1 MNLSQDSASDQGQG
15 LTEDLVG
22 YATTLHDLVGSPD
35 HNTVSADA
43 STDRSDVNSSTGSL
57 RRNAR
62 SVDLDG
68 DVPSHSTDFATGTSS
83 NMRLSVTGTQSNSS
97 NSSAQDVQAFT
108 SYINNVDYVKNQN
121 NYLSEN
127 LNSAQQRI
135 PESTFDDHQLLESD
149 SVAGYTLI
157 SQFEANVEQTTLL
170 YRAVEIAT
178 NAPVL
183 IRISPLIEDSNTMV
197 RILNEWYILSG
208 RNLPTQ
214 HRLWNNDVVENDFL
228 KSHSRPLLGDKN
240 AQRSLAQP
248 TTLPLD
254 VTGILYPIGVVNMSL
269 MKEGESSRRMAL
281 IYRDKNYLSL
291 FEYHSNS
298 SSGADNLFDPTLD
311 VLANSH
317 AGLSS
322 ASIGG
327 STTTNVR
334 LLGSGRLAFEEIYS
348 KVKQSPQLP
357 LKVVEVLGDIIN
369 VVKTL
374 KTVHELG
381 IVHNGLTSKN
391 ILKCDDGRV
400 ELSSWD
406 FSFSVQPEDCTN
418 GHRKRNLTN
427 LMAILPYLSP
437 EATGDMNKRVSYK
450 SDFYAL
456 GVILYEL
463 TVGVLPFLA
472 QDAAA
477 LIRMH
482 LFQKPLAPDLLAP
495 SWISPR
501 LSKLI
506 LNLLEK
512 EDSKRPTDAGVL
524 LEELIRIKNRYID
537 EIIDKGG
544 DIFID
549 YVKQNEHISRFL
561 NKEETKE
568 PMPKPPVFVLSEAV
582 YGRNEEYRKIFT
594 TTNRLTE
601 GENVVLIS
609 GRSGYGK
616 SVLLGDLRTS
626 SIANTNFHCSWKFS
640 KSDANISVYTVFISA
655 ISSIVKQILKSSKE
669 HIDKWRD
676 LIVTEIPLDLGVLF
690 SLVPG
695 LKHLLGPKYST
706 LHRRK
711 DSINP
716 KEVTSDEPLDDS
728 DDANLTLKP
737 IRDADYHNF
746 SLELKYRY
754 IVKAFL
760 SLISMEGLTMFLD
773 DIQWCSPGE
782 ISLLAETIK
791 FVQTQNLSSGSS
803 GYLKIIAT
811 MDSDT
816 EKTYDTDFEASEDT
830 LVDLFK
836 FSGAKVFEFKLKE
849 ISKDSF
855 SYFLQSSLVIDSP
868 YNTGNEVA
876 SFAKDE
882 TTSLSSM
889 YGEQVSSISKDI
901 LKDEKVDSLSLF
913 LYHHLR
919 GNVLLTKYVLKTAF
933 MEGKIK
939 YRINRSSRRW
949 DFDYSKFK
957 IPANQGDIIAN
968 YLSTALTPEAMS
980 LMKFAAITT
989 EGHFFRLSELMIVAN
1004 LGIKEVYKTV
1014 NLCVETGIVSPGGP
1028 FYKLPFHLM
1037 ADSDFP
1043 VELTDTEIWNLASEA
1058 VYKFDHDSIQSAIIS
1073 SLVQMNELEEYHRL
1087 CALRYFKKIR
1097 KETKYSISAY
1107 LTMASHFA
1115 KSWKIIRRD
1124 DCLTYF
1130 KVLVKAGR
1138 LAMSTYNLSSS
1149 LIYFQVADHFIRE
1162 LDVKHKLRNNMTM
1175 CQIQYYMNNYNDCLK
1190 IIDESEAKYG
1200 LDKTR
1205 FVIFRIRS
1213 LIKLGRCKEGVKV
1226 AVDSLHYLGIDVE
1239 PEATLSEDERNH
1251 RFNGQIPLSALEI
1264 RAMKDLKLAKDKKV
1278 LLIYELISEILPHT
1292 FSTNN
1297 YKLRD
1302 SLVLYSVDMMLNYGI
1317 SLFCAIPLLY
1327 LANKFAREY
1336 TEAGFIKALEYSKLA
1351 LYWADKN
1358 DKNSIIYVQTVYEL
1372 FVNTLAV
1379 YFEPLADV
1387 LKYYETFSSSL
1398 LVYSRLKNIK
1408 LDSTTNAV
1416 KVHLLLLSGAPFHAV
1431 FPSWT
1436 NNKFAIEDN
1445 SDWNQL
1451 LFKGLKMM
1459 QGAFPL
1465 EDFEKQTA
1473 RHEPNPDILFISKTC
1488 KLYYLTVKNRVEE
1501 LVRIVVELMEDYI
1514 PQIPLTLLHVE
1525 FYFIAGIALCQDAQ
1539 GIDSDIQREMLH
1551 EIVGRVQLFAQ
1562 FSPSTF
1568 KGKYLILKAIQE
1580 ANLSK
1585 SSSLEIL
1592 DSFEDAIQVSKR
1604 SNNWYDVAW
1613 GTYLCALWLMKTN
1626 SSAKRTS
1633 SFAEAALVAFKSLDV
1648 DLLVD
1653 VVELRLGLYIKK
1665 YNWAGVESIEEPQNH
1680 SSKPLSQI
1688 LSRVFTSP
1696 LPRSKSISKA
1706 NHEPQ
1711 DKAVSKISNDLV
1723 ELRETVKACL
1733 MISESTSQDDIVIKL
1748 LETTVF
1754 HSKVDF
1760 GAVVLNS
1767 QGDACVKAIGSSNSV
1782 ISLDNEPLS
1791 SRTDLCPFS
1800 LLVHVLYNGKVV
1812 NKDEDRIFFNNN
1824 FGQDEYYK
1832 SNRCD
1837 SVICIPLKN
1846 DEGVFGAVYLEKAE
1860 VGNSATYFDCESKDL
1875 LTLLCSQAAV
1885 SLAKASLYD
1894 QMAFAKRAAEN
1905 ATAEKASFLANMSH
1919 EIRTPFNSL
1928 LSCSLFLLDTE
1939 LNNTQKEYVETIK
1952 TSAMLTLNII
1962 DGILAFSKLEHG
1974 SFTLENAPFSL
1985 NDCIESA
1992 IQIIG
1997 ELASVNDLDLAFF
2010 NKCPLIDTVIGDV
2023 TRFRQIII
2031 NLLGNAVKFTSKGH
2045 ITVTLDSNQINE
2057 NRYEFEICVE
2067 DTGVGIPKKSQNKV
2081 FGAFSQVDASSRRS
2095 FGGSGLGLAISK
2107 KLADLMGG
2115 TLTFSSDE
2123 GVGTKFFLNVKAQV
2137 HEFKEPEIFV
2147 SDEIAAKRGINNK
2160 ALILDNHRLGLLAL
2174 QETLEFLGLLVDS
2187 AIDFDSI
2194 ERPFDTY
2201 LIVFVDQIFFHTL
2214 KTKENLRKLNCNIVL
2229 IGHFGKALPLE
2240 VDRGTIAVMMWPFQ
2254 RAKVVKI
2261 VKAIAEPEPRGQV
2274 VKALSGLSV
2283 SDERLLADEFPLRI
2297 LLAEDNII
2305 NIKVALQHLKK
2316 LGYHADSAKDGEEAL
2331 TKCISAFE
2339 DERPYQVVLMDIQ
2352 MPKKDGLAA
2361 TLELRQEFRT
2371 RGQDAHLPYIV
2382 ALTANVAGEDKQRSL
2397 EVGMVDF
2404 ISKPI
2409 LPEQLARVLRGLGQK
2424 IYKRG

>member
-1 MNLSQDSASDQGQG
+1 MSQDSASDQGQG

-68 DVPSHSTDFATGTSS
+68 DAPSHSTDFATGASS

-121 NYLSEN
+121 DYLSEN

-208 RNLPTQ
+208 RNPPTQ

-317 AGLSS
+317 AGRSS

-406 FSFSVQPEDCTN
+406 FAFSVQPEDCTN

-437 EATGDMNKRVSYK
+437 EVTGDMNKRVSYK

-463 TVGVLPFLA
+463 TVGILPFLA

-524 LEELIRIKNRYID
+524 LEELIRIKNNYID
-537 EIIDKGG
+537 EIIHKGG

-561 NKEETKE
+561 KKEETKE
-568 PMPKPPVFVLSEAV
+568 PMPKPPVFVLSEAI

-1149 LIYFQVADHFIRE
+1149 LIYFQVADHFIHE

-1205 FVIFRIRS
+1205 FVIFRVRS
-1213 LIKLGRCKEGVKV
+1213 LIRLGRCKEGVKV
-1226 AVDSLHYLGIDVE
+1226 AVDSLQYLGIDVE

-1465 EDFEKQTA
+1465 EDFEKQTT

-1568 KGKYLILKAIQE
+1568 KGKYLILKAMQE

-2057 NRYEFEICVE
+2057 HRYEFEICVE

-2115 TLTFSSDE
+2115 TLTFTSDE

>member
-68 DVPSHSTDFATGTSS
+68 DAPSHSTDFATGASS

-121 NYLSEN
+121 DYLSEN

-208 RNLPTQ
+208 RNPPTQ

-281 IYRDKNYLSL
+281 IYRDKNYSSL

-298 SSGADNLFDPTLD
+298 SSGADNSFDPTLD

-317 AGLSS
+317 AGRSS
-322 ASIGG
+322 ASVGG

-334 LLGSGRLAFEEIYS
+334 SLGSGRSAFEEIYS
-348 KVKQSPQLP
+348 KVKQSPQSP

-374 KTVHELG
+374 RTVHELG

-418 GHRKRNLTN
+418 GHRKRNSTN
-427 LMAILPYLSP
+427 LMSILPYLSP

-463 TVGVLPFLA
+463 TVGVLPFSA

-524 LEELIRIKNRYID
+524 LEELFRIKNRYID

-655 ISSIVKQILKSSKE
+655 ISSIVKQILKSSKD

-690 SLVPG
+690 YLVPG

-728 DDANLTLKP
+728 DDANSTLKP

-836 FSGAKVFEFKLKE
+836 ISGAKVFEFKLKE

-868 YNTGNEVA
+868 YNTGDEVA

-901 LKDEKVDSLSLF
+901 LKDEKVDSLSSF

-1124 DCLTYF
+1124 DCSTYF

-1162 LDVKHKLRNNMTM
+1162 SDVKHKLRNKMTM

-1205 FVIFRIRS
+1205 FVIFRVRS
-1213 LIKLGRCKEGVKV
+1213 LIRLGRCKEGVKV

-1251 RFNGQIPLSALEI
+1251 RFIGQIPSSASEI

-1398 LVYSRLKNIK
+1398 SVYSRSKNIK

-1459 QGAFPL
+1459 QGAFSL

-1501 LVRIVVELMEDYI
+1501 SVRIVVELMEDYI

-1525 FYFIAGIALCQDAQ
+1525 FYFIAGIALCQEAQ

-1568 KGKYLILKAIQE
+1568 KGKYLILKAMQE

-1653 VVELRLGLYIKK
+1653 VVESRLGSYIKK

-1680 SSKPLSQI
+1680 SSKPLSLI

-1711 DKAVSKISNDLV
+1711 DKAVSKISNDSV

-1997 ELASVNDLDLAFF
+1997 ESASVNDLDLAFF

-2057 NRYEFEICVE
+2057 SRYEFEICVE

-2160 ALILDNHRLGLLAL
+2160 ALILDNHRLGSLAL
-2174 QETLEFLGLLVDS
+2174 QETLEFLGLSVDS

-2201 LIVFVDQIFFHTL
+2201 SIVFVDQIFFHTL

-2229 IGHFGKALPLE
+2229 IGHFGKALPSE

-2297 LLAEDNII
+2297 LLAEDNMI

>member
-1 MNLSQDSASDQGQG
+1 MSQDSASDQGQG

-68 DVPSHSTDFATGTSS
+68 DAPSHSTDFATGASS

-121 NYLSEN
+121 DYLSEN

-208 RNLPTQ
+208 RNPPTQ

-317 AGLSS
+317 AGRSS
-322 ASIGG
+322 ASVGG

-374 KTVHELG
+374 RTVHELG

-427 LMAILPYLSP
+427 LMSILPYLSP

-524 LEELIRIKNRYID
+524 LEELFRIKNRYID

-655 ISSIVKQILKSSKE
+655 ISSIVKQILKSSKD

-690 SLVPG
+690 YLVPG

-836 FSGAKVFEFKLKE
+836 ISGAKVFEFKLKE

-868 YNTGNEVA
+868 YNTGDEVA

-1162 LDVKHKLRNNMTM
+1162 LDVKHKLRNKMTM

-1205 FVIFRIRS
+1205 FVIFRVRS
-1213 LIKLGRCKEGVKV
+1213 LIRLGRCKEGVKV

-1251 RFNGQIPLSALEI
+1251 RFIGQIPLSALEI

-1459 QGAFPL
+1459 QGAFSL

-1525 FYFIAGIALCQDAQ
+1525 FYFIAGIALCQEAQ

-1568 KGKYLILKAIQE
+1568 KGKYLILKAMQE

-1680 SSKPLSQI
+1680 SSKPLSLI

>member
-1 MNLSQDSASDQGQG
+1 MSQDSASDQGQG

-68 DVPSHSTDFATGTSS
+68 DAPSHSTDFATGASS

-121 NYLSEN
+121 DYLSEN

-208 RNLPTQ
+208 RNPPTQ

-254 VTGILYPIGVVNMSL
+254 VAGILYPIGVVNMSL

-317 AGLSS
+317 AGRSS

-334 LLGSGRLAFEEIYS
+334 LLGSGRLAFEENYS

-374 KTVHELG
+374 RTVHELG

-482 LFQKPLAPDLLAP
+482 LFQKPLAPVLLAP

-549 YVKQNEHISRFL
+549 YFKQNEHISRFL

-655 ISSIVKQILKSSKE
+655 ISSIVKQILKSSKD

-676 LIVTEIPLDLGVLF
+676 LIVTEIPLDLSVLF
-690 SLVPG
+690 YLVPG

-836 FSGAKVFEFKLKE
+836 ISGAKVFEFKLKE

-868 YNTGNEVA
+868 YNTGDEVA

-913 LYHHLR
+913 LYYHLR

-939 YRINRSSRRW
+939 YRINRYSRRW

-957 IPANQGDIIAN
+957 IPVNQGDIIAN

-1130 KVLVKAGR
+1130 KVLVKSGR

-1213 LIKLGRCKEGVKV
+1213 LIRLGRCKEGVKV

-1327 LANKFAREY
+1327 LTNKFAREY

-1408 LDSTTNAV
+1408 LDSSTNAV
-1416 KVHLLLLSGAPFHAV
+1416 KIHLLLLSGVPFNAV

-1436 NNKFAIEDN
+1436 NNRFAIEDN
-1445 SDWNQL
+1445 SAWNQL

-1459 QGAFPL
+1459 QGGFPL

-1473 RHEPNPDILFISKTC
+1473 QHEPNPDILFISKTC

-1501 LVRIVVELMEDYI
+1501 LVRIVVEMMEDYI

-1539 GIDSDIQREMLH
+1539 GIDSGIQREMLH
-1551 EIVGRVQLFAQ
+1551 KIVGRVQLFAQ

-1568 KGKYLILKAIQE
+1568 NGKYLILKAMQE
-1580 ANLSK
+1580 ANLSNF
-1585 SSSLEIL
+1585 SSLEIL
-1592 DSFEDAIQVSKR
+1592 DSFEDAIEVSKR

-1613 GTYLCALWLMKTN
+1613 GTYLCALWLIKTN

-1648 DLLVD
+1648 DLLVEA
-1653 VVELRLGLYIKK
+1653 VELRLGLYIKK

-1680 SSKPLSQI
+1680 SSKPLNQI

-1696 LPRSKSISKA
+1696 LPRSKSISKE
-1706 NHEPQ
+1706 NHVPQ
-1711 DKAVSKISNDLV
+1711 EKAVSKISNDLV
-1723 ELRETVKACL
+1723 ELRGTVKACL

-1754 HSKVDF
+1754 YSKVDF

-1860 VGNSATYFDCESKDL
+1860 VGNSSTYFNCESKDL

-1894 QMAFAKRAAEN
+1894 QMALAKRAAEN

-2115 TLTFSSDE
+2115 TLTFTSDE

>member
-1 MNLSQDSASDQGQG
+1 MNLSQSCASDLRQG
-15 LTEDLVG
+15 LTEESDG
-22 YATTLHDLVGSPD
+22 YASTLHDLVGSPD
-35 HNTVSADA
+35 RNKFSAEA
-43 STDRSDVNSSTGSL
+43 STDRSDVNSSTGSF

-62 SVDLDG
+62 SVDFDA
-68 DVPSHSTDFATGTSS
+68 DAPSQSTDIATGASS
-83 NMRLSVTGTQSNSS
+83 NMRLFVTGTQSNPST
-97 NSSAQDVQAFT
+97 SSAQEVQAFK

-121 NYLSEN
+121 NYLNEN
-127 LNSAQQRI
+127 LNNAQQRV
-135 PESTFDDHQLLESD
+135 PESTSDDHQLLESD
-149 SVAGYTLI
+149 SVDGYTLI
-157 SQFEANVEQTTLL
+157 SQFEADVERTTLL
-170 YRAVEIAT
+170 YRAVEIDT

-183 IRISPLIEDSNTMV
+183 IRISPLIEDSNSMV
-197 RILNEWYILSG
+197 RTLNEWYILSG
-208 RNLPTQ
+208 RNPPAQ
-214 HRLWNNDVVENDFL
+214 HRLWNNDMVENDFL
-228 KSHSRPLLGDKN
+228 KPHSRPPLGDKN
-240 AQRSLAQP
+240 AERYLAQP
-248 TTLPLD
+248 ATLPLNL
-254 VTGILYPIGVVNMSL
+254 TGILYPIGVINMATSG
-269 MKEGESSRRMAL
+269 KQGGGPRRMAL

-298 SSGADNLFDPTLD
+298 SSGSDTLFDPTLG
-311 VLANSH
+311 VLANSYN
-317 AGLSS
+317 GRSS
-322 ASIGG
+322 ISVGA

-334 LLGSGRLAFEEIYS
+334 LLGSGRFEEIS
-348 KVKQSPQLP
+348 NKVRQSPQLP

-391 ILKCDDGRV
+391 IFKCDNGRV
-400 ELSSWD
+400 EISSWD

-463 TVGVLPFLA
+463 IVGVLPFQA
-472 QDAAA
+472 QDAAT

-482 LFQKPLAPDLLAP
+482 LFQKPLTPELLAP
-495 SWISPR
+495 SWINSH

-506 LNLLEK
+506 MNLLEK
-512 EDSKRPTDAGVL
+512 EDSKRPTDSGIL
-524 LEELIRIKNRYID
+524 LEELIQVRNDYVD
-537 EIIDKGG
+537 EIKDKGG
-544 DIFID
+544 ETFIN

-561 NKEETKE
+561 IKEEPKE
-568 PMPKPPVFVLSEAV
+568 PMPMPPVFLLSEAV

-594 TTNRLTE
+594 TTDRLTE

-616 SVLLGDLRTS
+616 SVLLGDLRTA
-626 SIANTNFHCSWKFS
+626 SIAKTNFHCSWKFS

-655 ISSIVKQILKSSKE
+655 ISSIVKQILKSSKQD
-669 HIDKWRD
+669 IDKWRD

-690 SLVPG
+690 YLVPG
-695 LKHLLGPKYST
+695 LKHLLGPKYAT

-711 DSINP
+711 DSLNP
-716 KEVTSDEPLDDS
+716 KDVTSDEPLDDS
-728 DDANLTLKP
+728 DDSSLKLKP

-782 ISLLAETIK
+782 ISLLAETVK
-791 FVQTQNLSSGSS
+791 FVQTQNLTSGSP

-836 FSGAKVFEFKLKE
+836 ISGAKVFEFQLRE
-849 ISKDSF
+849 ISRDSF
-855 SYFLQSSLVIDSP
+855 SYFLQSSLVMDSP
-868 YNTGNEVA
+868 YNSGDEVA

-913 LYHHLR
+913 LYHHLK

-939 YRINRSSRRW
+939 YRTNLYSRRW
-949 DFDYSKFK
+949 DFDYSKFN
-957 IPANQGDIIAN
+957 IPINQDDIIAN

-1004 LGIKEVYKTV
+1004 LGIKEVYETV

-1043 VELTDTEIWNLASEA
+1043 VELTDSEIWNLASEA
-1058 VYKFDHDSIQSAIIS
+1058 VYKFDHDSILSAIIS
-1073 SLVQMNELEEYHRL
+1073 SLVLTNELQEYHRL
-1087 CALRYFKKIR
+1087 CGLRYYKKIR
-1097 KETKYSISAY
+1097 KETNYSISSY

-1115 KSWKIIRRD
+1115 KSWKIVRRD

-1162 LDVKHKLRNNMTM
+1162 LNVKHKLRNNMTM
-1175 CQIQYYMNNYNDCLK
+1175 CQIQYYLNNYNDCLR

-1205 FVIFRIRS
+1205 FVIFKVRS
-1213 LIKLGRCKEGVKV
+1213 LIKLGRRKEGVNV
-1226 AVDSLHYLGIDVE
+1226 AVESLNYLGIDIE
-1239 PEATLSEDERNH
+1239 PDATLSEDERND

-1264 RAMKDLKLAKDKKV
+1264 RAMKNLELAQDKKV
-1278 LLIYELISEILPHT
+1278 LLIYELISEILPFT

-1302 SLVLYSVDMMLNYGI
+1302 CLVLYSVDMMLKFGI
-1317 SLFCAIPLLY
+1317 SPFCAIPLLY

-1336 TEAGFIKALEYSKLA
+1336 TESGFIKALEYSKLA
-1351 LYWADKN
+1351 LYWADEN
-1358 DKNSIIYVQTVYEL
+1358 EKNSIVYVQTVYEL
-1372 FVNTLAV
+1372 FVNSLAV

-1408 LDSTTNAV
+1408 LASSTNAA
-1416 KVHLLLLSGAPFHAV
+1416 KIHLLLLSGVPFNAV

-1436 NNKFAIEDN
+1436 NNRFAIEDK

-1451 LFKGLKMM
+1451 LFNGLKMM
-1459 QGAFPL
+1459 QGGFLL

-1473 RHEPNPDILFISKTC
+1473 QFEPNPDILFVSKTC

-1501 LVRIVVELMEDYI
+1501 LVRIVVEMMEDYM

-1539 GIDSDIQREMLH
+1539 GIDSSIQRDMLN

-1568 KGKYLILKAIQE
+1568 EGKYLILKAMQE
-1580 ANLSK
+1580 ANLSNY
-1585 SSSLEIL
+1585 SSLEIL
-1592 DSFEDAIQVSKR
+1592 DSFEDAIEVSKR

-1613 GTYLCALWLMKTN
+1613 GTYLCALWLMKT
-1626 SSAKRTS
+1626 STSAKRTS
-1633 SFAEAALVAFKSLDV
+1633 TFAGAALVAFKSLDV
-1648 DLLVD
+1648 DLLVEA
-1653 VVELRLGLYIKK
+1653 VELRLGLYIKK
-1665 YNWAGVESIEEPQNH
+1665 YNWAGVESIEEPQGH
-1680 SSKPLSQI
+1680 SSKPLS
-1688 LSRVFTSP
+1688 RVLNRMFTSQ

-1706 NHEPQ
+1706 NHDPQ
-1711 DKAVSKISNDLV
+1711 EKAVSRISNDSV

-1733 MISESTSQDDIVIKL
+1733 MISESTSQDDIVTKL

-1754 HSKVDF
+1754 YSKVDF

-1767 QGDACVKAIGSSNSV
+1767 QGDACIKAIGSSNSI

-1800 LLVHVLYNGKVV
+1800 LLVYVLYNGKVV

-1832 SNRCD
+1832 SNRSD

-1846 DEGVFGAVYLEKAE
+1846 DEGVFGAVYLEKTE
-1860 VGNSATYFDCESKDL
+1860 VGNSSTYFSSESKDL

-1894 QMAFAKRAAEN
+1894 RMALAKRAAEN

-2023 TRFRQIII
+2023 TRFRQIVI

-2045 ITVTLDSNQINE
+2045 IIVTLVSNQINE
-2057 NRYEFEICVE
+2057 SRYEFEICVE

-2115 TLTFSSDE
+2115 TLTFSSVE
-2123 GVGTKFFLNVKAQV
+2123 GMGTKFFLNVKAQV
-2137 HEFKEPEIFV
+2137 HEFKEPEILV

-2174 QETLEFLGLLVDS
+2174 QETLEFLGLLVDL
-2187 AIDFDSI
+2187 AMDFENI
-2194 ERPFDTY
+2194 RRPFNTY
-2201 LIVFVDQIFFHTL
+2201 LIVFVDQIFFDTL
-2214 KTKENLRKLNCNIVL
+2214 KTKENLRKLKCNIVL

-2261 VKAIAEPEPRGQV
+2261 VKAITEPEPRGQV
-2274 VKALSGLSV
+2274 VKALSDLSM
-2283 SDERLLADEFPLRI
+2283 SDEKLLADEYPLRI

-2331 TKCISAFE
+2331 AKCISAFE
-2339 DERPYQVVLMDIQ
+2339 DKGPYQVVLMDIQ

-2361 TLELRQEFRT
+2361 TLELREEFRA
-2371 RGQDAHLPYIV
+2371 RGQDTHLPYIV

-2409 LPEQLARVLRGLGQK
+2409 LPEQLERVLRGLGEK
-2424 IYKRG
+2424 IYQQKG